1 MTAAALTAALED
13 LIDWPNLYSG
23 SLHGQ
28 APAYPYVLVTAGF
41 PQASQRSQAR
51 TVQAREVRM
60 RTTIA
65 GFTQDSILQVAG
77 AVVDSVEGARLV
89 VPGWSVGR
97 IEGVPNGQ
105 PIQTDDDV
113 VVPDFGHPMYVV
125 LDWVA
130 TASQLPG

>member
-1 MTAAALTAALED
+1 MTAAALTAAFEA
-13 LIDWPNLYSG
+13 LIDWPTVYSG
-23 SLHGQ
+23 NLQGED
-28 APAYPYVLVTAGF
+28 PEYPYVLVTARF
-41 PQASQRSQAR
+41 PQATERSQAR
-51 TVQAREVRM
+51 TVHAREARM

-77 AVVDSVEGARLV
+77 AVADSLEGARPL
-89 VPGWSVGR
+89 VPGWNIGR
-97 IEGVPNGQ
+97 VESVPNGQ

-113 VVPDFGHPMYVV
+113 VVPNFGHPMYLV

>member
-1 MTAAALTAALED
+1 MTAEALTAALEA
-13 LIDWPNLYSG
+13 LIDWPTVYSG
-23 SLHGQ
+23 NLHGEE
-28 APAYPYVLVTAGF
+28 PEYPYVLVTAGF
-41 PQASQRSQAR
+41 PRATERSQAR
-51 TVQAREVRM
+51 TVQASEARV

-65 GFTQDSILQVAG
+65 GFTQDSVLQVAG
-77 AVVDSVEGARLV
+77 AVVDSLEGARPV

-97 IEGVPNGQ
+97 VEGVPNSQ

-113 VVPDFGHPMYVV
+113 VVPNFGHPMYLV

>member
-1 MTAAALTAALED
+1 MTAAALTAALEG
-13 LIDWPNLYSG
+13 LVDWPTVYSG
-23 SLHGQ
+23 NLSSEN
-28 APAYPYVLVTAGF
+28 PEYPYVLVTAGF
-41 PQASQRSQAR
+41 PQASERSHAR
-51 TVQAREVRM
+51 TVQAREARI

-77 AVVDSVEGARLV
+77 AVVDSLEGARPV

-113 VVPDFGHPMYVV
+113 VVPNFGHPMYLV